1 MLLKEIMTHDVEVV
15 DPDAS
20 IQEAASKMKSLDIG
34 SLPVCQGKKIQGMI
48 TDRDIALRAVAG
60 GHDPNKTKVTDVM
73 TADLYYCFDDQP
85 VSEAAGLM
93 QRHQIRRLPIVNR
106 DKELVGI
113 VSLGDLAVDVDNQ
126 KLAGTTLETV
136 STPARPDRL

>member
-48 TDRDIALRAVAG
+48 TDRDIALRRG
-60 GHDPNKTKVTDVM
+60 RRSRSKQDQSHRCHD
-73 TADLYYCFDDQP
+73 
-85 VSEAAGLM
+85 
-93 QRHQIRRLPIVNR
+93 R
-106 DKELVGI
+106 
-113 VSLGDLAVDVDNQ
+113 
-126 KLAGTTLETV
+126 
-136 STPARPDRL
+136 